1 MTNFFPGVNNLI
13 IITGAA
19 GFIGY
24 NIAKR
29 LNLMGIEDL
38 ILIDNKKK
46 YPKPRNF
53 NNLRFKEYRH
63 FLSFENLENINC
75 IFHQGAC
82 SDTMEYDKKFM
93 MDTNLEYSKKIF
105 SIAKENNA
113 KFIYASSASVYGLNK
128 NSEEV
133 EENES
138 PLNIYAESKLLFDKY
153 IMNQDYPAVGLRYFN
168 VYGRGEENKGKMAS
182 MAYKMNYEY
191 LQHKKIS
198 LFKGTD
204 GYKDGEQMRDFIYI
218 DDVVSINMFFM
229 EKSFHD
235 IYNVGT
241 GKAETFNAI
250 AENIFKFYDD
260 RNRNFNY
267 IDMPS
272 YLKPKYQNFTQANIK
287 KLVKAGYNYEFFGI
301 REGIEAYLN
310 DLNTSSA

>member
-1 MTNFFPGVNNLI
+1 MI
-13 IITGAA
+13 IVTGAA

-46 YPKPRNF
+46 YPNPKNF

-63 FLSFENLENINC
+63 FLSLENLENITC

-93 MDTNLEYSKKIF
+93 MGVNLEYSKKIF

-128 NSEEV
+128 NSEEI

-138 PLNIYAESKLLFDKY
+138 PLNVYAESKLLFDKY
-153 IMNQDYPAVGLRYFN
+153 IMNQEYPAVGLRYFN

-191 LQHKKIS
+191 LQHKKIT
-198 LFKGTD
+198 LFKGTE
-204 GYKDGEQMRDFIYI
+204 GYQDGEQMRDFIYI

-241 GKAETFNAI
+241 GKAETFNAV

-260 RNRNFNY
+260 TNRNFNY
-267 IDMPS
+267 IDMPN
-272 YLKPKYQNFTQANIK
+272 YLIPKYQNYTQANIK
-287 KLVKAGYNYEFFGI
+287 KLIAAGYNYEFFGI
-301 REGIEAYLN
+301 SEGIEAYLN

>member
-1 MTNFFPGVNNLI
+1 
-13 IITGAA
+13 
-19 GFIGY
+19 
-24 NIAKR
+24 
-29 LNLMGIEDL
+29 MGIEDL

>member
-1 MTNFFPGVNNLI
+1 MI
-13 IITGAA
+13 IVTGAA

-38 ILIDNKKK
+38 ILIDDKKK
-46 YPKPRNF
+46 YPNPKNL

-63 FLSFENLENINC
+63 FLNLENLNNISC

-93 MDTNLEYSKKIF
+93 MDTNFEYSKKIF
-105 SIAKENNA
+105 SVAIKNSA

-138 PLNIYAESKLLFDKY
+138 PLNVYAESKLLFDKY
-153 IMNQDYPAVGLRYFN
+153 IMNQNYPAVGLRYFN

-182 MAYKMNYEY
+182 MAYKMNNEY
-191 LQHKKIS
+191 LKDKKIS

-204 GYKDGEQMRDFIYI
+204 GYNDGEQMRDFIYI
-218 DDVVSINMFFM
+218 DDVVSINIFFM

-241 GKAETFNAI
+241 GKAETFNTI
-250 AENIFKFYDD
+250 AENIFKFYSDQH
-260 RNRNFNY
+260 RNFNY

-272 YLKPKYQNFTQANIK
+272 YLVSKYQNFTQANIN
-287 KLVKAGYNYEFFGI
+287 KLLKAGYNYEFFGI
-301 REGIEAYLN
+301 GEGIEAYLN
-310 DLNTSSA
+310 DLKTSSA